1 MANSARADFIPTG
14 TTVVINDPTNI
25 VAFGTDTTASLDQ
38 LMDDIRDQDHDAI
51 KELLSEGHLIPVKN
65 GTQGRTIVV
74 YQGNRLG
81 EIVSKRTKSYTS
93 TSRRF

>member
-1 MANSARADFIPTG
+1 MANSARADFIPRG

-51 KELLSEGHLIPVKN
+51 KELLSEGHLIPVKTAPRGELLN
-65 GTQGRTIVV
+65 SIRPKTRTRCV
-74 YQGNRLG
+74 
-81 EIVSKRTKSYTS
+81 
-93 TSRRF
+93 